1 MRTISHIESEEAR
14 QVLTDSTYADGTRP
28 PRPSEAP
35 FGLTFHQ
42 LYAVSYAL
50 RGARGDALV
59 VRFLEEQ
66 EQLILLDFD
75 FIFRLGRVVK

>member
-1 MRTISHIESEEAR
+1 MWTISHIGSEQTR

-50 RGARGDALV
+50 REARGDTLV
-59 VRFLEEQ
+59 ISFLEEQ

-75 FIFRLGRVVK
+75 FIFGLGRVVK